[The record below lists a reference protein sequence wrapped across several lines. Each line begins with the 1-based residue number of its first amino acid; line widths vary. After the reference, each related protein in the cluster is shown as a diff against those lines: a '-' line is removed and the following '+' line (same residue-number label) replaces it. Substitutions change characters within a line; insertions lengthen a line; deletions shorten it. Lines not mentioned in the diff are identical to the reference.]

1 MIENNVLTI
10 EYNRGVLT
18 LNMDHAFKV
27 FNQSDM
33 KILCDTVKKCGD
45 PETVAAEVNG
55 YLVDV
60 IEKLTKARDNI
71 YDGNDQG
78 KKDRARLNKDIKH
91 YSGLQN
97 ILVKHFNIEALEKD
111 QEATATAKECES
123 YIFENNIC
131 IRKEKA
137 WKLTKGGYDFIIYTY
152 YNRYYVRIDGII
164 PCVVDNK
171 RSKAEAIRELTAD
184 LLFRIDTMENKK
196 ETLENLRKQYAEAV
210 KAYEDPEAEP
220 AEVKE
225 AETEA
230 EPTAEAITENAEVI
244 TDDIEA
250 EAITE
255 NVEVIEPETTEAIK
269 PETIDNPSEKIQ
281 DAGQNQDIK
290 EPITRIN
297 KHKRRAKLDR
307 AFLHKVARRAKY
319 DLRRLIAAAA

>member
-33 KILCDTVKKCGD
+33 KILSDTIRECDD
-45 PETVAAEVNG
+45 PEAVAAEVNG
-55 YLVDV
+55 YLVDI

-91 YSGLQN
+91 YAGLQN

-123 YIFENNIC
+123 YIFENNVC

-152 YNRYYVRIDGII
+152 NNRYYVRIDGII
-164 PCVVDNK
+164 PCVVTNK
-171 RSKAEAIRELTAD
+171 RSKAEAIRDISAD
-184 LLFRIDTMENKK
+184 LLSKLDNLFKDQKTVD
-196 ETLENLRKQYAEAV
+196 NLRKQYAEAV
-210 KAYEDPEAEP
+210 KAYEDPETTEAEP
-220 AEVKE
+220 AE
-225 AETEA
+225 AEVIQET
-230 EPTAEAITENAEVI
+230 EVI

-255 NVEVIEPETTEAIK
+255 NAEAIEPETTEDP
-269 PETIDNPSEKIQ
+269 PEIIQ
-281 DAGQNQDIK
+281 GIELINDQDIK

-307 AFLHKVARRAKY
+307 VFFHKVARRAKY
-319 DLRRLIAAAA
+319 DIRRLIAAAA

>member
-33 KILCDTVKKCGD
+33 KILSDTIKKCDD
-45 PETVAAEVNG
+45 PEAVAAEVNG

-91 YSGLQN
+91 YAGLQN
-97 ILVKHFNIEALEKD
+97 VLVKHFNIEALEKD

-123 YIFENNIC
+123 YIFENNVC

-152 YNRYYVRIDGII
+152 NNRYYVRIDGII
-164 PCVVDNK
+164 PCVVTNK
-171 RSKAEAIRELTAD
+171 RSKAEAIRDISAD
-184 LLFRIDTMENKK
+184 LLSKLDNLFKDQKTVD
-196 ETLENLRKQYAEAV
+196 NLRKQYAEAV
-210 KAYEDPEAEP
+210 KAYEDPET
-220 AEVKE
+220 
-225 AETEA
+225 TEA
-230 EPTAEAITENAEVI
+230 EAIQETEVI

-255 NVEVIEPETTEAIK
+255 NAEAIEPEP
-269 PETIDNPSEKIQ
+269 PEMIQ
-281 DAGQNQDIK
+281 DAGLIDDQDIK

-307 AFLHKVARRAKY
+307 VFFHKVARRAKY
-319 DLRRLIAAAA
+319 DIRRLIAAAA

>member
-33 KILCDTVKKCGD
+33 KILSDTIKKCDD
-45 PETVAAEVNG
+45 PEAVAAEVNG

-60 IEKLTKARDNI
+60 IEKLTKARYNI

-91 YSGLQN
+91 YAGLQN

-123 YIFENNIC
+123 YIFENNVC

-152 YNRYYVRIDGII
+152 NNRYYVRIDGII
-164 PCVVDNK
+164 LCVVANK
-171 RSKAEAIRELTAD
+171 KTKAEAIRELTAD
-184 LLFRIDTMENKK
+184 LLFRLDTLGK
-196 ETLENLRKQYAEAV
+196 EQKESLENLRKQYAEAV
-210 KAYEDPEAEP
+210 KAYEDPETTEAEP

-225 AETEA
+225 VEAIQETEI
-230 EPTAEAITENAEVI
+230 EPTAEVI
-244 TDDIEA
+244 TDDIEV

-255 NVEVIEPETTEAIK
+255 NAEANEPETTEDP
-269 PETIDNPSEKIQ
+269 PEIIQ
-281 DAGQNQDIK
+281 DAELINDQDIK
-290 EPITRIN
+290 EPITRIE

-307 AFLHKVARRAKY
+307 AFFHKVARRAKY
-319 DLRRLIAAAA
+319 DLRRLITAAA

>member
-33 KILCDTVKKCGD
+33 KILSDTIRGCDD
-45 PETVAAEVNG
+45 PEVVAAEVNG

-91 YSGLQN
+91 YAGLQN

-131 IRKEKA
+131 IRREKA
-137 WKLTKGGYDFIIYTY
+137 WKLTKGGYDFIIYVY
-152 YNRYYVRIDGII
+152 NNRYYVRIDGII
-164 PCVVDNK
+164 LCVVANK
-171 RSKAEAIRELTAD
+171 KSKAEAIRELTAD
-184 LLFRIDTMENKK
+184 LLSRLDKLGK
-196 ETLENLRKQYAEAV
+196 EQKESLENLRKQYAEAV
-210 KAYEDPEAEP
+210 KAYEHPETMTETTEAEP
-220 AEVKE
+220 A
-225 AETEA
+225 
-230 EPTAEAITENAEVI
+230 AEVI

-255 NVEVIEPETTEAIK
+255 NVEAIK
-269 PETIDNPSEKIQ
+269 PETIDNPPEMIQ
-281 DAGQNQDIK
+281 DAELNQDIK

-297 KHKRRAKLDR
+297 KHKKRAKLDR
-307 AFLHKVARRAKY
+307 AFFYKVARRAKY
-319 DLRRLIAAAA
+319 DIRRLIAAAA

>member
-33 KILCDTVKKCGD
+33 KILCDTIKKCD
-45 PETVAAEVNG
+45 DSEAVAAEVND
-55 YLVDV
+55 YLVDI
-60 IEKLTKARDNI
+60 IEKLTTARDNI

-91 YSGLQN
+91 YAGLQN

-123 YIFENNIC
+123 YIFENNVC

-137 WKLTKGGYDFIIYTY
+137 WKLTKGGYDFIIYMY
-152 YNRYYVRIDGII
+152 NNRYYVRIDGII
-164 PCVVDNK
+164 PCVVANK

-184 LLFRIDTMENKK
+184 LLFRLDTMENKK

-210 KAYEDPEAEP
+210 KAYEDPETTEAEP

-225 AETEA
+225 AET
-230 EPTAEAITENAEVI
+230 T
-244 TDDIEA
+244 EA

-255 NVEVIEPETTEAIK
+255 KAEAIEQETTEDP
-269 PETIDNPSEKIQ
+269 PEIIQ
-281 DAGQNQDIK
+281 DTELIDDQDIK

-307 AFLHKVARRAKY
+307 AFFHKVAKRAKY

>member
-33 KILCDTVKKCGD
+33 KILSDTIRKCDD
-45 PETVAAEVNG
+45 PEAVAAEVNG

-123 YIFENNIC
+123 YIFENNVC

-152 YNRYYVRIDGII
+152 NNRYYVRIDGII
-164 PCVVDNK
+164 LCVVANK
-171 RSKAEAIRELTAD
+171 KSKAEAIRELTSD
-184 LLFRIDTMENKK
+184 LLFRLDTLGK
-196 ETLENLRKQYAEAV
+196 EQKESLENLRKQYAEAV
-210 KAYEDPEAEP
+210 KAYEDPEITEAEP
-220 AEVKE
+220 AE
-225 AETEA
+225 
-230 EPTAEAITENAEVI
+230 AEAIQETETEPTAEVI

-255 NVEVIEPETTEAIK
+255 NAEAIEQETTEDP
-269 PETIDNPSEKIQ
+269 PEINQ
-281 DAGQNQDIK
+281 DAELNQDIK
-290 EPITRIN
+290 EPITRIE
-297 KHKRRAKLDR
+297 KHKKRAKLDR
-307 AFLHKVARRAKY
+307 AFFHKVARRAKY
-319 DLRRLIAAAA
+319 DLRRLIAA

>member
-33 KILCDTVKKCGD
+33 KILSDTIRGCDD
-45 PETVAAEVNG
+45 PEAVAAEVNG

-71 YDGNDQG
+71 YDGNEQG

-91 YSGLQN
+91 YAGLQN

-123 YIFENNIC
+123 YIFENNVC

-137 WKLTKGGYDFIIYTY
+137 WKLTKGGYDFIIYVY
-152 YNRYYVRIDGII
+152 NNRYYVRIDGII
-164 PCVVDNK
+164 LCVVVNK
-171 RSKAEAIRELTAD
+171 KSKAEAIRELTAD
-184 LLFRIDTMENKK
+184 LLFRLDTLGK
-196 ETLENLRKQYAEAV
+196 EQKESLENLRKQYAEAV
-210 KAYEDPEAEP
+210 KAYEDPETTEAEP
-220 AEVKE
+220 AE
-225 AETEA
+225 
-230 EPTAEAITENAEVI
+230 AEAIQETEPAAEVI

-255 NVEVIEPETTEAIK
+255 NVEVIEPETTEAIE
-269 PETIDNPSEKIQ
+269 PETTEDPPEMIQ
-281 DAGQNQDIK
+281 DAELNQDIK

-307 AFLHKVARRAKY
+307 VFFHKVARRAKY
-319 DLRRLIAAAA
+319 DIRRLIAAAA

>member
-33 KILCDTVKKCGD
+33 KILCDTIKKCDD
-45 PETVAAEVNG
+45 PEAVAAEVNG

-91 YSGLQN
+91 YAGLQN

-123 YIFENNIC
+123 YIFENNVC

-152 YNRYYVRIDGII
+152 NNRYYVRIDGII
-164 PCVVDNK
+164 LCVVANK
-171 RSKAEAIRELTAD
+171 KTKAEAIRELTAD
-184 LLFRIDTMENKK
+184 LLFRLDTLGK
-196 ETLENLRKQYAEAV
+196 EQKESLENLRKQYAEAV
-210 KAYEDPEAEP
+210 KAYEDPETTE

-225 AETEA
+225 AETEPA
-230 EPTAEAITENAEVI
+230 AEVI

-255 NVEVIEPETTEAIK
+255 NA
-269 PETIDNPSEKIQ
+269 ETIETEDPPEIIQ
-281 DAGQNQDIK
+281 DTELIDDQDIK
-290 EPITRIN
+290 EPITRIE
-297 KHKRRAKLDR
+297 KHKRRSKLDR
-307 AFLHKVARRAKY
+307 AFFHKVARRAKY
-319 DLRRLIAAAA
+319 DLQRLIAAAA

>member
-33 KILCDTVKKCGD
+33 KILCDTIKKCDD
-45 PETVAAEVNG
+45 PEAVAAEVNG

-60 IEKLTKARDNI
+60 IGKLTKARDNI
-71 YDGNDQG
+71 YDGNEQG

-91 YSGLQN
+91 YAGLQN

-123 YIFENNIC
+123 YIFENNVC

-152 YNRYYVRIDGII
+152 NNRYYVRIDGII
-164 PCVVDNK
+164 LCVVANK
-171 RSKAEAIRELTAD
+171 KSKAEAIRELTAD
-184 LLFRIDTMENKK
+184 LLFRLDTLGK
-196 ETLENLRKQYAEAV
+196 EQKESFENLRKQYAEAV
-210 KAYEDPEAEP
+210 KEYEDPETTEAEP
-220 AEVKE
+220 AE
-225 AETEA
+225 
-230 EPTAEAITENAEVI
+230 AEAIQETEPAAEVI

-269 PETIDNPSEKIQ
+269 PETIDNPPEMIQ
-281 DAGQNQDIK
+281 DAELNQDIK

-297 KHKRRAKLDR
+297 KHKKRAKLDR
-307 AFLHKVARRAKY
+307 VFFHKVARRAKY
-319 DLRRLIAAAA
+319 DIRRLIAAAA

>member
-1 MIENNVLTI
+1 MIENNILTI

-27 FNQSDM
+27 FNQNDM
-33 KILCDTVKKCGD
+33 KILCDTIKKCDD
-45 PETVAAEVNG
+45 PEAVAGEINV
-55 YLVDV
+55 YLID
-60 IEKLTKARDNI
+60 IIGKLTKARDNI

-123 YIFENNIC
+123 YIFENNVC

-137 WKLTKGGYDFIIYTY
+137 WKLTKGGYDFIIYMY
-152 YNRYYVRIDGII
+152 NNRYYVRIDGII
-164 PCVVDNK
+164 PCVVANK
-171 RSKAEAIRELTAD
+171 KSKAEAIRELTAD
-184 LLFRIDTMENKK
+184 LLFRLDTMENKK

-210 KAYEDPEAEP
+210 KAYEDPETTEAEP
-220 AEVKE
+220 AE
-225 AETEA
+225 
-230 EPTAEAITENAEVI
+230 AEAIQETEPAAEVI
-244 TDDIEA
+244 TDIEA

-255 NVEVIEPETTEAIK
+255 NAEAIEPETTEDP
-269 PETIDNPSEKIQ
+269 PEIVQDAEPIDNTPK
-281 DAGQNQDIK
+281 
-290 EPITRIN
+290 TRID

-307 AFLHKVARRAKY
+307 TFFHKVARRAKY
-319 DLRRLIAAAA
+319 DIRRLIAAAA

>member
-33 KILCDTVKKCGD
+33 KILCDTIKKCDD
-45 PETVAAEVNG
+45 PEAVAAEVNG

-60 IEKLTKARDNI
+60 IGKLTKARDNI
-71 YDGNDQG
+71 YDGNEQG

-91 YSGLQN
+91 YAGLQN

-123 YIFENNIC
+123 YIFENNVC

-137 WKLTKGGYDFIIYTY
+137 WKLTKGGYDFIIYMY
-152 YNRYYVRIDGII
+152 NNRYYVRIDGII
-164 PCVVDNK
+164 LCVVANK
-171 RSKAEAIRELTAD
+171 KTKAEAIRELTAD
-184 LLFRIDTMENKK
+184 LLFRLDTLGK
-196 ETLENLRKQYAEAV
+196 EQKESLENLRKQYAEAV
-210 KAYEDPEAEP
+210 EAFEHPETMTETTEREP
-220 AEVKE
+220 A
-225 AETEA
+225 
-230 EPTAEAITENAEVI
+230 AEVI
-244 TDDIEA
+244 TDEA

-255 NVEVIEPETTEAIK
+255 NVEVIEPETTEAIE
-269 PETIDNPSEKIQ
+269 PETKEDPPEIIQ
-281 DAGQNQDIK
+281 DIELINDQDIK

-307 AFLHKVARRAKY
+307 VFFHKVAKRAKY
-319 DLRRLIAAAA
+319 DIRRLIAAAA

>member
-33 KILCDTVKKCGD
+33 KILCDTIKKCDD

-55 YLVDV
+55 YLVDI
-60 IEKLTKARDNI
+60 IEKLTKSRDNI

-123 YIFENNIC
+123 YIFENNVC

-152 YNRYYVRIDGII
+152 NNRYYVRIDGII
-164 PCVVDNK
+164 LCVVANK
-171 RSKAEAIRELTAD
+171 KTKAEAIRELTAD
-184 LLFRIDTMENKK
+184 LLFRLDTLSK
-196 ETLENLRKQYAEAV
+196 EQKESLENLRKQYAEAV
-210 KAYEDPEAEP
+210 KAYEDPETTETEP

-225 AETEA
+225 AETEPA
-230 EPTAEAITENAEVI
+230 AEVI

-255 NVEVIEPETTEAIK
+255 NAEAIETEDP
-269 PETIDNPSEKIQ
+269 PEIIQ
-281 DAGQNQDIK
+281 DTELIDDQD
-290 EPITRIN
+290 ITRIE

-307 AFLHKVARRAKY
+307 AFFHKVARRARY
-319 DLRRLIAAAA
+319 DIRRLIAAAA

>member
-27 FNQSDM
+27 FNQNDM
-33 KILCDTVKKCGD
+33 KILSDTIRGCDD
-45 PETVAAEVNG
+45 PEAVAAEVNG

-91 YSGLQN
+91 YAGLQN

-123 YIFENNIC
+123 YIFENNVC

-137 WKLTKGGYDFIIYTY
+137 WKLTKGGYDFIIYMY
-152 YNRYYVRIDGII
+152 DNRYYVRIDGII
-164 PCVVDNK
+164 LCVVANK
-171 RSKAEAIRELTAD
+171 KSKAEAIRELTAD
-184 LLFRIDTMENKK
+184 LLFRLDTLGK
-196 ETLENLRKQYAEAV
+196 EQKESFENLRKQYAEAV
-210 KAYEDPEAEP
+210 KAYEDPETTEAEP
-220 AEVKE
+220 AE
-225 AETEA
+225 
-230 EPTAEAITENAEVI
+230 AEAIQETETEPTAEVI

-250 EAITE
+250 EAI
-255 NVEVIEPETTEAIK
+255 EPETKEDP
-269 PETIDNPSEKIQ
+269 PEMIQ
-281 DAGQNQDIK
+281 DAELINDQDIK

-297 KHKRRAKLDR
+297 KHKRRAK
-307 AFLHKVARRAKY
+307 Y
-319 DLRRLIAAAA
+319 DIRRLIAAAA

>member
-10 EYNRGVLT
+10 EYDRGVLT

-33 KILCDTVKKCGD
+33 KILSDTIKKCDD
-45 PETVAAEVNG
+45 PEAVAAEVNG

-91 YSGLQN
+91 YVGLQN

-123 YIFENNIC
+123 YIFENNVC

-137 WKLTKGGYDFIIYTY
+137 WKLTKGGYDFIIYMY
-152 YNRYYVRIDGII
+152 NNRYYVRIDGII
-164 PCVVDNK
+164 PCVVANK
-171 RSKAEAIRELTAD
+171 RSKAEAIRDISAD
-184 LLFRIDTMENKK
+184 LLSKLDNLFKDQKTVD
-196 ETLENLRKQYAEAV
+196 NLRKQYAEAV
-210 KAYEDPEAEP
+210 KAYEDPETTEAEP

-225 AETEA
+225 AETTEA
-230 EPTAEAITENAEVI
+230 ETIQETEPTAEVITDEAEAITENAE
-244 TDDIEA
+244 A
-250 EAITE
+250 
-255 NVEVIEPETTEAIK
+255 IEPEDP
-269 PETIDNPSEKIQ
+269 PEIIQ
-281 DAGQNQDIK
+281 DAELINDQDIK
-290 EPITRIN
+290 EPITRID

-307 AFLHKVARRAKY
+307 AFFHKVARRAKY
-319 DLRRLIAAAA
+319 DIRRLIAAAA

>member
-33 KILCDTVKKCGD
+33 KILSDTIRKCDD
-45 PETVAAEVNG
+45 PESVAAEVNG
-55 YLVDV
+55 YLVEV
-60 IEKLTKARDNI
+60 IGKLTKARNNI

-91 YSGLQN
+91 YAGLQN

-123 YIFENNIC
+123 YIFENNVC

-137 WKLTKGGYDFIIYTY
+137 WKLTKGGYDFIIYMY
-152 YNRYYVRIDGII
+152 DNRYYVRIDGII
-164 PCVVDNK
+164 LCVVANK

-184 LLFRIDTMENKK
+184 LLFRLDTMENKK

-210 KAYEDPEAEP
+210 KAYEDPETTEAEA

-225 AETEA
+225 AEAIQETEPA
-230 EPTAEAITENAEVI
+230 AEVI

-250 EAITE
+250 ITE
-255 NVEVIEPETTEAIK
+255 NTEAIETEDP
-269 PETIDNPSEKIQ
+269 PEIIQ
-281 DAGQNQDIK
+281 DVELKDDQDIK

-307 AFLHKVARRAKY
+307 TFFHKVARRARY
-319 DLRRLIAAAA
+319 DLRRLIAA